1 MRQSTHFRRLAV
13 GQAVLIALTTTVLGA
28 LFLSRASQSIERG
41 LANQLESQA
50 LLLLPAAE
58 ADFERYGADPTFAA
72 FHRAQALALSQETSA
87 RVTYIKRSGEVVF
100 DTEAE
105 GVEMESHEDRP
116 EVLAAL
122 ASGSGSD
129 QRLSRTL
136 DLDHFYLARTAGP
149 ASGIVRVALPMD
161 EYSNEADALRSS
173 TLLVAL
179 LAGLVSVG
187 LGLWFARSASL
198 PIQRVSRAAEALRR
212 RELSSMEEPK
222 VADEVELVGQTLSD
236 LTIELQDK
244 IEDLA
249 ADEAQMR
256 AMIAGMVE
264 GVIAIDADNAITFS
278 NRAAREF
285 LSLTRDQAGD
295 SIESLLQAPGLAA
308 LVERARSSDTAAST
322 ELDLNSPTGWRS
334 LLVKAHRFAAVGRT
348 GVVLV
353 FEDVSELR
361 KLERVRRDF
370 VANVSHELKTPL
382 TSIRGFVETLL
393 DGALEDPDNNRRF
406 LDKIDTNVR
415 RLGSLVSDLLSLA
428 RIESADQAPSLIRI
442 DWRAVTDACVR
453 RQEAHARTKDIELDF
468 EHLGD
473 GAAVLGDEEALTQV
487 VDNLLDNALK
497 YTPRG
502 GRVGVTLSTLE
513 TRMRLEVRDTGIGI
527 PAKDLERIFERFY
540 RVDKARSRELGG
552 TGLGLSIVKH
562 LVTSLEGEI
571 SVTSEVGEGS
581 TFVIELQRA

>member
-1 MRQSTHFRRLAV
+1 M
-13 GQAVLIALTTTVLGA
+13 
-28 LFLSRASQSIERG
+28 
-41 LANQLESQA
+41 
-50 LLLLPAAE
+50 
-58 ADFERYGADPTFAA
+58 
-72 FHRAQALALSQETSA
+72 
-87 RVTYIKRSGEVVF
+87 VF

-105 GVEMESHEDRP
+105 GEEMENHGTRP
-116 EVLAAL
+116 EVLLAL
-122 ASGSGSD
+122 EQGQGSY
-129 QRLSRTL
+129 QRRSRTL
-136 DLDHFYLARTAGP
+136 DIDHFYLARTAGP
-149 ASGIVRVALPMD
+149 GSGVVRVSLPMD
-161 EYSNEADALRSS
+161 QYSEATDRLRAS
-173 TLLVAL
+173 TLVGAL
-179 LAGLVSVG
+179 LAGLLSVG

-198 PIQRVSRAAEALRR
+198 PLQRVSRAAEALRR
-212 RELSSMEEPK
+212 RELPDSQEPE
-222 VADEVELVGQTLSD
+222 VSDEVELLGQTLSD
-236 LTIELQDK
+236 LSIELK
-244 IEDLA
+244 ERIETLA

-264 GVIAIDADNAITFS
+264 GVLAVDADNAITFS

-285 LSLTRDQAGD
+285 LGLPADHLGAPLEAASRVPGL
-295 SIESLLQAPGLAA
+295 ESL
-308 LVERARSSDTAAST
+308 VEVARSSDTAASS
-322 ELDLNSPTGWRS
+322 ELQAAGGGRS
-334 LLVKAHRFAAVGRT
+334 LLVKVHRFVAVERT

-361 KLERVRRDF
+361 RLERVRRDF

-406 LDKIDTNVR
+406 LDKIDSNVR

-428 RIESADQAPSLIRI
+428 RIESADQAPSLVRI

-453 RQEAHARTKDIELDF
+453 RQEAHARTKDIELEF
-468 EHLGD
+468 EYLGD
-473 GAAVLGDEEALTQV
+473 GAAVIGDEEALTQV

-513 TRMRLEVRDTGIGI
+513 TSMQLEVRDTGIGI
-527 PAKDLERIFERFY
+527 PAKDLDRIFERFY

-571 SVTSEVGEGS
+571 SVTSAVGEGS
-581 TFVIELQRA
+581 AFVIELQRA